1 MYFKLISYN
10 FSPSNAN
17 SKGPIKQSLILL
29 KDLVSCVFSG
39 GIYKHCFCLKTGYV
53 SSLWAS
59 NAMPFSRVCKIPVL
73 PGLNVCGGGGGGGGL
88 KKIRFCP
95 G

>member
-29 KDLVSCVFSG
+29 KDFVSCLFLVVF
-39 GIYKHCFCLKTGYV
+39 INIAFV
-53 SSLWAS
+53 
-59 NAMPFSRVCKIPVL
+59 
-73 PGLNVCGGGGGGGGL
+73 
-88 KKIRFCP
+88 
-95 G
+95 